1 MLHVSPNKVCGIG
14 IIFNNI
20 STKFKYILP
29 GIKQNKNCQNYHI
42 YHRKCF
48 FMVDPYN
55 SSKQANEESSL
66 KGNCFI
72 AFRALHFFYFIN

>member
-1 MLHVSPNKVCGIG
+1 
-14 IIFNNI
+14 
-20 STKFKYILP
+20 
-29 GIKQNKNCQNYHI
+29 
-42 YHRKCF
+42 
-48 FMVDPYN
+48 MVDPYN